1 MKHEKK
7 TEKQLTDELEA
18 LRQRVTELEVLE
30 VERNR
35 TEEALR
41 KANTFLKNILD
52 SSSSISILST
62 DLEGNVLFWNTGA
75 ENIFGYKADEMV
87 GREKIDILYSDDET
101 KKVTKELSA
110 SLLKDREGKS
120 CEIKE
125 RTKNGRELCIHLTLS
140 PRFDENGEIVGIL
153 GIGED
158 ITERV
163 QAEEALKNSQE
174 KLYQAQKMDTLGT
187 LVAGM
192 AHEINNPINLIMY
205 NISLFQKVWHDCL
218 PVLNQYGGK
227 EPGRK
232 YGGLT
237 YDFLEENSDRLLS
250 DMDMAANRVAKIV
263 SDLKNFARQSN
274 VVDKSSMQ
282 INTAV
287 ENALRLAQTSLRK
300 SGVELEIDLASDLPL
315 LKGNLQNIEQIIL
328 NLVINAVQAIDHDQG
343 VVRIATGFQNKDRR
357 IFVSIT
363 DNGCGVAPDISDKLF
378 DPFVTDKQAEGG
390 TGLGLSVTY
399 SLVNAHDGEI
409 VFQSHKGK
417 GTTFTVFFPT
427 VVKEATGRIL
437 VVDDDKSIRDM
448 LTKALTEAGPYL
460 VEEASNGIEACIKLG
475 TYRPDLLILDMFMP
489 EMDGL
494 EVCRTIKS
502 EPEFSDMNVIITT
515 GFPDH
520 QKLKEVA
527 ALGFDRIHYKP
538 FNLPDFLKAVSNI
551 FSQGLPS
558 WKAI

>member
-1 MKHEKK
+1 MKHGKK
-7 TEKQLTDELEA
+7 AEKQLTDELEA
-18 LRQRVTELEVLE
+18 LRQRITELEVLE

-41 KANTFLKNILD
+41 KTNTFLKNILD

-62 DLEGNVLFWNTGA
+62 DLEGTVLFWNKGA

-87 GREKIDILYSDDET
+87 GQKKIDTLYSDDET
-101 KKVTKELSA
+101 KRVTKELGA

-409 VFQSHKGK
+409 VFQSQKGE

-448 LTKALTEAGPYL
+448 LIKALAEAGPYL
-460 VEEASNGIEACIKLG
+460 VDEASNGIEACIKLG

-502 EPEFSDMNVIITT
+502 ETEFSDMNVIITT

-551 FSQGLPS
+551 FSQ
-558 WKAI
+558 AI